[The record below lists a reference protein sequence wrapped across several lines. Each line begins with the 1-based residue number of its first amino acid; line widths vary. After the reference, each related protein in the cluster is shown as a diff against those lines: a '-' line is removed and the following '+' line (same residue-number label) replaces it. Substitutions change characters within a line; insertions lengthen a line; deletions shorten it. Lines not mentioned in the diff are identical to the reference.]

1 MFICLLLHGQ
11 REVYIMIN
19 SGGVKVFFHSQQVDI
34 AGGKDDNF
42 KDCMF
47 YVLRV
52 LFGHT

>member
-19 SGGVKVFFHSQQVDI
+19 SGGVKGFFHSQQVDI

-42 KDCMF
+42 KDFMF
-47 YVLRV
+47 
-52 LFGHT
+52 